1 MYNIKLVVTY
11 RIGHDNKGGFAGW
24 MLDRVEIEAPS
35 LDNKLYFPCGRWL
48 DKDEDDGLIERELTP
63 LERMF
68 WDKNNIF
75 IIFKLTTKGVTA
87 PLT

>member
-1 MYNIKLVVTY
+1 MSMISMEFREIVGKTKGIKRIINFFEPVVF

-48 DKDEDDGLIERELTP
+48 DKDEEDGLIERELTP

-68 WDKNNIF
+68 
-75 IIFKLTTKGVTA
+75 
-87 PLT
+87 